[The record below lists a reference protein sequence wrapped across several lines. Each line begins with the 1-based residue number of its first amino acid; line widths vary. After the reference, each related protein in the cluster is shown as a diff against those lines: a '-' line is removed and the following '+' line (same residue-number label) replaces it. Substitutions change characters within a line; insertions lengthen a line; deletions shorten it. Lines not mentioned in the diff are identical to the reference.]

1 MELNQARHAFV
12 TGGASGIGLAIA
24 DALAAKGVPVNVA
37 DNDTEAM
44 AHVIVERSAKFRG
57 QALDVRDCVGW
68 IAARAA
74 SEAAFGPVDIL
85 VNNAGIGPD
94 GQEFADMDP
103 TSFDRMIAIN
113 LVGVF
118 NGVSTFAAALRQQGR
133 GHIINVSS
141 TAGLTFSP
149 QGAGAYTVAKHGV
162 VSMSET
168 LRTELAPYGVG
179 VSVLCPGL
187 VDTNLPRS
195 TARISGDPTGADARM
210 PVGSIDPAIAGKLVA
225 RAIERNE
232 PYVLTHPDYWPG
244 AEIRLRAIEAA
255 FHAQSENRTLNYSR
269 ALHTPVM
276 AGAKDFDNVGAS
288 LLPCSGAT

>member
-1 MELNQARHAFV
+1 MELTQARHAFV

-24 DALAAKGVPVNVA
+24 DALAAKGVPVTVA

-44 AHVIVERSAKFRG
+44 AQVIAERSAKFRG
-57 QALDVRDCVGW
+57 QTLDVRDRDGW

-94 GQEFADMDP
+94 GREFADMDP

-255 FHAQSENRTLNYSR
+255 FHAQSEN
-269 ALHTPVM
+269 
-276 AGAKDFDNVGAS
+276 
-288 LLPCSGAT
+288 